1 MDLNKLK
8 SFYFY
13 WLMMDLFSWNH
24 IICIDSILKKV
35 DVIIILKFYFTQLL
49 FIIYYM
55 KTTTDSDMK
64 QIFIEAMWWDIK
76 NDKPHNVFIEGDK
89 STRLNLGWF
98 IKKE

>member
-1 MDLNKLK
+1 
-8 SFYFY
+8 
-13 WLMMDLFSWNH
+13 
-24 IICIDSILKKV
+24 
-35 DVIIILKFYFTQLL
+35 
-49 FIIYYM
+49 M

-98 IKKE
+98 IKKESIYELTEAGIIAYNTFLKNRNR